1 MTISAHPPAGLATR
15 DPWFRRRPGLALG
28 VAMALFAG
36 VLALRLLAGDPV
48 DAYSMLYALP
58 VALVATAT
66 GLRGGTLAGL
76 AAVGL
81 MAVWA
86 EVDEV
91 SLSLPG
97 WSSRVVPLLLL
108 GVLIGQATDRVRR
121 AEGER
126 SRLEEAAM
134 LHRQAIEINDSLVQG
149 MAAAKWSFD
158 SGQVESGKEILEVTL
173 NEAQHLVS
181 GLIRRADM
189 GGRSE
194 SVRGA
199 APPSS
204 G

>member
-1 MTISAHPPAGLATR
+1 MTIPAQLPAGRAWR
-15 DPWFRRRPGLALG
+15 EPWFRQRPRLALT
-28 VAMALFAG
+28 VAV
-36 VLALRLLAGDPV
+36 VLYAAVLSLRLVSGSAV
-48 DAYSMLYALP
+48 DAYSMLYAFP

-66 GLRGGTLAGL
+66 GLRGGAVAGL
-76 AAVGL
+76 VAVGL
-81 MAVWA
+81 VALWAAV
-86 EVDEV
+86 DGV
-91 SLSLPG
+91 SLSWLG
-97 WSSRVVPLLLL
+97 WGSRVLPLLLL
-108 GVLIGQATDRVRR
+108 GVLIGQASERLRR
-121 AEGER
+121 AEAER
-126 SRLEEAAM
+126 LRLEAAAT